1 MEHQIILLAKDGMG
15 LSIKGGGS
23 YGIHG
28 NSDKENWKYVSL
40 GCVRMYNQDV
50 EILYQLI
57 DKRYSCMDRKWNK
70 LKEYGILFKWI
81 LDYAFKSVVLI

>member
-1 MEHQIILLAKDGMG
+1 MG

-28 NSDKENWKYVSL
+28 NSDKESIGKYVSL

-57 DKRYSCMDRKWNK
+57 DKGTAVWIGNEIK
-70 LKEYGILFKWI
+70 LKEYGILFK
-81 LDYAFKSVVLI
+81 